1 VHVSILEALCR
12 LRLCRAQGL
21 VRNIGLQR
29 LEANE
34 LQEVETCL
42 EDLAHPD
49 DPLVRVIPTQPGQNR
64 RKNGYVQLLSG
75 KPELDVSA
83 ASPAPTLESVSDMSH
98 LRHARKRIE
107 SAAAK
112 RGRFKLVQNF
122 HSGPVARSY
131 RPPTTCRRFC
141 LIRSARTS
149 SELRKVS
156 TLRRAFS
163 RIALLSRSE
172 PVSLLSL
179 PFHSRVS
186 SLLKGLGCSL
196 RSTIKKPGLCNAV
209 R

>member
-1 VHVSILEALCR
+1 VPRSGTR
-12 LRLCRAQGL
+12 
-21 VRNIGLQR
+21 RNIGLQR
-29 LEANE
+29 LEAND

-49 DPLVRVIPTQPGQNR
+49 DPLVRVIPTQPGQKEKR
-64 RKNGYVQLLSG
+64 YVQLLSG

-83 ASPAPTLESVSDMSH
+83 ASPAPTLESVSHMSH

-122 HSGPVARSY
+122 QSGPVARSY
-131 RPPTTCRRFC
+131 RPATTCRRFS

-172 PVSLLSL
+172 PVSL
-179 PFHSRVS
+179 
-186 SLLKGLGCSL
+186 
-196 RSTIKKPGLCNAV
+196 
-209 R
+209 